1 MARIDEQKMIAEFVG
16 NPIKEESFCKIAS
29 PNGSGYGDYS
39 DCEEYI
45 IYNDMYLDDDEL
57 KNIFKITPILE
68 ERWKYAG
75 VDLRLYVY
83 LKNGVFVGGYI
94 FKYKDTTCSSHYRPT
109 GCELAPT
116 QQETRV
122 ARRILEYIIER

>member
-16 NPIKEESFCKIAS
+16 NPIKKEAFGKIAF
-29 PNGSGYGDYS
+29 PNGSGDGDYS

-45 IYNDMYLDDDEL
+45 IYNDAYWDDDEL
-57 KNIFKITPILE
+57 KNIFKITPILA
-68 ERWKYAG
+68 ERWEYSE

-83 LKNGVFVGGYI
+83 LKDGVFVGGYI

-109 GCELAPT
+109 GCELTPT
-116 QQETRV
+116 QQEIRV
-122 ARRILEYIIER
+122 VRRILKYIIER